1 MEYKEQVK
9 DYLNRCNINLE
20 IVKKNDGYEF
30 TQLFSNFISSLI
42 FIKENRKITTEPL
55 SNYGLTCRVM
65 SNTYETNFEENIKE
79 FIRHLRN
86 ACCHYGIE
94 IKSEN
99 GEISKVVFKD
109 KHRYKKQECEFEMS
123 VKEIENVYEFLKHCI
138 E

>member
-9 DYLNRCNINLE
+9 DYLNRCNANLE
-20 IVKKNDGYEF
+20 IVKKNEGYEF

-42 FIKENRKITTEPL
+42 FIKENRNITVESLRNCGL
-55 SNYGLTCRVM
+55 SCKVI
-65 SNTYETNFEENIKE
+65 SNTYEIDFKENVKE

-86 ACCHYGIE
+86 TCCHYGIE

-99 GEISKVVFKD
+99 GEISKVVFRD
-109 KHRYKKQECEFEMS
+109 KYKKQECEFEMS
-123 VKEIENVYEFLKHCI
+123 LKERESVYEFLKHYI